1 MPQRAAFPDSWRGRV
16 VIRDIVPNG
25 ELLSRISEHDIGLA
39 TEIPLIRNKDLT
51 VSNKILH
58 YLVAGLAVIA
68 TNTAGQR
75 EVAAQAPGAVF
86 LYTSGNAAELASLL
100 DGFLSSKDAL
110 FTAKRCSLV
119 AAQRTFCW
127 EHQEKILRRSI
138 ESALS
143 PRLAHPV

>member
-1 MPQRAAFPDSWRGRV
+1 M
-16 VIRDIVPNG
+16 IRDIVPNG

-75 EVAAQAPGAVF
+75 EVAAQAPGGIF
-86 LYTSGNAAELASLL
+86 LYQSGNAVSWQPCSTGFFPQKMPLA
-100 DGFLSSKDAL
+100 G
-110 FTAKRCSLV
+110 AKRCSLV
-119 AAQRTFCW
+119 GGMSELLLGAQENAAA
-127 EHQEKILRRSI
+127 IDRS
-138 ESALS
+138 A
-143 PRLAHPV
+143 